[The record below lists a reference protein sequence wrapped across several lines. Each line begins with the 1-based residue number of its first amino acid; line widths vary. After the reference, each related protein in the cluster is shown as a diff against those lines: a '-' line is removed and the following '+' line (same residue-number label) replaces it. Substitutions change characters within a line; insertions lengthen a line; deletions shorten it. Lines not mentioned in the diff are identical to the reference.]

1 MAEIELKFQIPSQS
15 RAQFEQDFQKLQPTR
30 HRLCARYFDTEA
42 QQLQQNQI
50 ALRQR
55 LEDQQWIQTLKA
67 PTEQQ
72 FERFELEHTLKS
84 PPESCDFQ
92 LYRKHKPAK
101 KILKQALGDLDIP
114 LILQFETDVA
124 RYVLTETHQN
134 SQIEIAFDV
143 GEIRHKDQAI
153 DIYEVA
159 RLCPITG

>member
-1 MAEIELKFQIPSQS
+1 
-15 RAQFEQDFQKLQPTR
+15 EQDFQKLQPTR

-114 LILQFETDVA
+114 LNLQFENDVA
-124 RYVLTETHQN
+124 RYVMSEQHQN
-134 SQIEIAFDV
+134 NYNEFVLAVVTIS
-143 GEIRHKDQAI
+143 
-153 DIYEVA
+153 
-159 RLCPITG
+159 